1 MYFIYKV
8 LFNILNLLNLKSHP
22 MNMLMK
28 IINHIL
34 SMIRNIS
41 FSYAKRIIVTLKL
54 DVRKRYFNII
64 NIRV

>member
-34 SMIRNIS
+34 SLDKYKLLICQKNY
-41 FSYAKRIIVTLKL
+41 SYS
-54 DVRKRYFNII
+54 
-64 NIRV
+64 